1 MGKAR
6 RQRMDEEFERVV
18 ESSAAKYTSH
28 PFTKGKHTISRTW
41 VYWRVSEG
49 FQPSKIDT
57 EAMWSHTVSKV
68 FPSKPSSEQNR
79 PSVVLKEADS
89 VLASSGS
96 ARSAYKMPPG
106 TSRTRKYQESY
117 VRETERNI

>member
-1 MGKAR
+1 MRGWWSPPQPSTA
-6 RQRMDEEFERVV
+6 
-18 ESSAAKYTSH
+18 
-28 PFTKGKHTISRTW
+28 HTPSLKVNIQSVGPG

-79 PSVVLKEADS
+79 PSLVLKEADS

>member
-1 MGKAR
+1 MGSCCSPVHPDTVGHDGANKETTPWLITQNVKEVSWPPPATQIKEKQVLDSIKTLPNLSGAVHMGKAR

-49 FQPSKIDT
+49 FQPS
-57 EAMWSHTVSKV
+57 
-68 FPSKPSSEQNR
+68 
-79 PSVVLKEADS
+79 
-89 VLASSGS
+89 
-96 ARSAYKMPPG
+96 
-106 TSRTRKYQESY
+106 
-117 VRETERNI
+117 